1 MVVRRVEMISRLQ
14 YRVDSDIEVR
24 TVGMDS
30 GMDGTRIG
38 QVIQLMVRDRISI
51 VVRGRLS
58 SFSSS
63 LDSGR
68 IVKGDRVVIQRM
80 GVTLI

>member
-1 MVVRRVEMISRLQ
+1 
-14 YRVDSDIEVR
+14 
-24 TVGMDS
+24 
-30 GMDGTRIG
+30 MDGTRIG
-38 QVIQLMVRDRISI
+38 EVIQLMVRDRISI